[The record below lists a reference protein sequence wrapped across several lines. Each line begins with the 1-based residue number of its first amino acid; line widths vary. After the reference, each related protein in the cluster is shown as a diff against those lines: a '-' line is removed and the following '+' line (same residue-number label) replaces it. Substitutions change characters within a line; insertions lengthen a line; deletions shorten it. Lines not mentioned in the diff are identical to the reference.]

1 MLRNHSD
8 KELDYMCTLDWDSLM
23 RYLDEKYGKEY
34 RNEYAEWLSNKI
46 LEIHNKV
53 DHRTNEE
60 LN

>member
-1 MLRNHSD
+1 
-8 KELDYMCTLDWDSLM
+8 MCTLDWDSLM

-34 RNEYAEWLSNKI
+34 RNEYAEWLSTRI
-46 LEIHNKV
+46 LEIDDKV

>member
-34 RNEYAEWLSNKI
+34 RNEYVEWLSTRI
-46 LEIHNKV
+46 LEIDDKV
-53 DHRTNEE
+53 DHRTNKE
-60 LN
+60 LK